1 MHWRNGESFLSNL
14 NSEAFTKARQIPL
27 AEAADIVGRR
37 FHHDDWTSTDPLTLE
52 YGIDEAS
59 DPEAWTRARHVQDE
73 LTSYIAGGWVTAYA
87 MADDGVS
94 FTSLPSHWVSNP
106 SFALDIRTSRFMVHI
121 DQWERIWLD
130 GPELLAVLPKDG
142 QPRQKHTFEWD
153 KIIHEGW
160 MFALKQERVPT
171 KAEVVR
177 HLGTWCPENKQAV
190 PDGSQL
196 SKVAKTIIDFLT
208 ENKPGWENM
217 KMKRFEANTR
227 E

>member
-1 MHWRNGESFLSNL
+1 MNSL
-14 NSEAFTKARQIPL
+14 NSETSTNARQISL
-27 AEAADIVGRR
+27 VDAADIVGTR
-37 FHHDDWTSTDPLTLE
+37 FHHEHWRSIDPLALE
-52 YGIDEAS
+52 HDIDKAT
-59 DPEAWTRARHVQDE
+59 DREAWARARHVQHE

-94 FTSLPSHWVSNP
+94 FTSLPMEWVSNP
-106 SFALDIRTSRFMVHI
+106 SFVLDIRTGRFMVYI
-121 DQWERIWLD
+121 DQWENIWLD

-196 SKVAKTIIDFLT
+196 SKVAKTIVDFLT

-217 KMKRFEANTR
+217 KMKRFEANAH